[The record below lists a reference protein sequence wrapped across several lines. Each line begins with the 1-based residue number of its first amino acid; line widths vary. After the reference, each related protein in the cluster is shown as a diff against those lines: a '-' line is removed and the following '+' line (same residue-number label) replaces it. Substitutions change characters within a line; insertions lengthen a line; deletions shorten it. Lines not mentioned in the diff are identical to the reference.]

1 MVINSF
7 SKLGSP
13 SDLRRVHRG
22 LILRNIHSATYQ
34 SRTQLAE
41 QTGLSAMAVTR
52 IIRELLEAGLV
63 EEVGK
68 RDREGNPGRRQTELR
83 IRPNGSFV
91 IGLVISAFGH
101 EVALMNANGV
111 TLVRRKLFF
120 GAGTNAYQ
128 AIEVVSTTINTLVEE
143 EKVDKTRV
151 LGVGIAIAAF
161 VESITG
167 TVMKA
172 PYLGWSKVDLGRRI
186 FEKTGF
192 PVIAENIANAINL
205 TEFSKNTKRIVNDV
219 FLVHVSVTVG
229 ASYMHQGNLV
239 HGANYSAGHIGH
251 LLSKD
256 SLLICSCG
264 SNNCLN
270 TQASGWS
277 VLANLGLIDSAV
289 FEPEKI
295 EAYAGQLERLITEA
309 PPHGTEES
317 DRLFKAGWHLGHALL
332 NVSLVIDPEL
342 VLLAGKMPQSAAYL
356 DGCKA
361 AWTDPSLQRYGKTPE
376 LVTGTVTPLS
386 AAGFLALDHFL
397 YSKHLDIENLSAQ
410 NNSSAST
417 RTQ

>member
-22 LILRNIHSATYQ
+22 LVLRNIHSETYQ
-34 SRTQLAE
+34 SRTQLAD

-83 IRPNGSFV
+83 IRPAGSFV

-101 EVALMNANGV
+101 EVTLMNASGV
-111 TLVRRKLFF
+111 PLVRQKLFF
-120 GAGTNAYQ
+120 GTGINADQ

-143 EKVDKTRV
+143 EKVDKSRV

-161 VESITG
+161 VESMTG
-167 TVMKA
+167 TVVQA
-172 PYLGWSKVDLGRRI
+172 PYLGWPKVDLGRRI

-192 PVIAENIANAINL
+192 PVVVENIANAINL
-205 TEFSKNTKRIVNDV
+205 TEFPKNTPQTIKDV
-219 FLVHVSVTVG
+219 FLAHVSVTVG
-229 ASYMHQGNLV
+229 ASYMHQGNIV
-239 HGANYSAGHIGH
+239 NGVNYSAGQIGH
-251 LLSKD
+251 LPSKD
-256 SLLICSCG
+256 SSLICSCG
-264 SNNCLN
+264 STDCLN

-277 VLANLGLIDSAV
+277 VLANLGLIDSAA

-295 EAYAGQLERLITEA
+295 EVYAGQLERLITEA
-309 PPHGTEES
+309 STQDTAES
-317 DRLFKAGWHLGHALL
+317 DQLFKAGWHLGHALL
-332 NVSLVIDPEL
+332 NVSLVVDPEL
-342 VLLAGKMPQSAAYL
+342 VLLAGKMPQSPAYL
-356 DGCKA
+356 SGCRA
-361 AWTDPSLQRYGKTPE
+361 AWTDPSLQRFGKTPE
-376 LVTGTVTPLS
+376 LIVGTVAPLS

-397 YSKHLDIENLSAQ
+397 YSTRLDIERLGAQ
-410 NNSSAST
+410 NNPSTSA
-417 RTQ
+417 RI

>member
-1 MVINSF
+1 MVINANNKF
-7 SKLGSP
+7 GSP
-13 SDLRRVHRG
+13 GDLRRVHRG
-22 LILRNIHSATYQ
+22 LILRYIHSATYQ
-34 SRTQLAE
+34 SRTQLAD

-83 IRPNGSFV
+83 IRPAGSFV

-111 TLVRRKLFF
+111 PLARRKLFF
-120 GAGTNAYQ
+120 GTGTNADQ

-143 EKVDKTRV
+143 EKVDKSRV
-151 LGVGIAIAAF
+151 LGIGIAIAAF
-161 VESITG
+161 VESLTG
-167 TVMKA
+167 TVVQA
-172 PYLGWSKVDLGRRI
+172 PYLGWPKVDLGRRI

-205 TEFSKNTKRIVNDV
+205 AEFPKNTPQTINDV
-219 FLVHVSVTVG
+219 FMVHVSVTVG

-239 HGANYSAGHIGH
+239 HGANYSAGQIGH
-251 LLSKD
+251 LPIKES
-256 SLLICSCG
+256 SLICSCG
-264 SNNCLN
+264 SNDCLN

-277 VLANLGLIDSAV
+277 VLANLGLIDSTV

-309 PPHGTEES
+309 SAQGTAES
-317 DRLFKAGWHLGHALL
+317 DHLFKAGWHLGHALL
-332 NVSLVIDPEL
+332 NVSLVVDPEL
-342 VLLAGKMPQSAAYL
+342 VLLAGKMPQSPAYL
-356 DGCKA
+356 SGCRA
-361 AWTDPSLQRYGKTPE
+361 AWTDPSLHRLGKTPE
-376 LVTGTVTPLS
+376 LVAGTVAPLS

-397 YSKHLDIENLSAQ
+397 YSTRLDIHSLSATD
-410 NNSSAST
+410 NLTTS
-417 RTQ
+417 RG